1 MSSCVGPI
9 PPEVTTKSYEEDM
22 RRVASMISDSSS
34 EMTSM
39 RLRLMPS
46 EKQYLANQA
55 ELVST
60 VLPPRTS
67 SPMMRQAAVWIWR
80 GLREVVVEDMVVMVF
95 GDASGEVG
103 DAAAV
108 ADVAAAAELCR

>member
-1 MSSCVGPI
+1 
-9 PPEVTTKSYEEDM
+9 
-22 RRVASMISDSSS
+22 
-34 EMTSM
+34 M

-60 VLPPRTS
+60 VLPPSTS

-95 GDASGEVG
+95 GGASGEVG
-103 DAAAV
+103 DVAAV

>member
-22 RRVASMISDSSS
+22 RRAASMISDSSS

-95 GDASGEVG
+95 GGASGEVG
-103 DAAAV
+103 DVAAV

>member
-1 MSSCVGPI
+1 
-9 PPEVTTKSYEEDM
+9 
-22 RRVASMISDSSS
+22 
-34 EMTSM
+34 M

-80 GLREVVVEDMVVMVF
+80 GLREVVEEDMVVMVF
-95 GDASGEVG
+95 GGASGEVG
-103 DAAAV
+103 DVAA
-108 ADVAAAAELCR
+108 VAAAAELCR

>member
-95 GDASGEVG
+95 GGASGEVG
-103 DAAAV
+103 DVAA
-108 ADVAAAAELCR
+108 VAAAAELCR

>member
-22 RRVASMISDSSS
+22 RRAASMISDSSS

-95 GDASGEVG
+95 GGASGEVG
-103 DAAAV
+103 DVAA
-108 ADVAAAAELCR
+108 VAAAAELCR

>member
-1 MSSCVGPI
+1 
-9 PPEVTTKSYEEDM
+9 
-22 RRVASMISDSSS
+22 
-34 EMTSM
+34 M

-95 GDASGEVG
+95 GGASGEVG
-103 DAAAV
+103 DVAA
-108 ADVAAAAELCR
+108 VAAAAELCR

>member
-1 MSSCVGPI
+1 
-9 PPEVTTKSYEEDM
+9 
-22 RRVASMISDSSS
+22 MISDSSS

-95 GDASGEVG
+95 GGASGEVG
-103 DAAAV
+103 DVAAV
-108 ADVAAAAELCR
+108 ADVAAAAELCK

>member
-1 MSSCVGPI
+1 
-9 PPEVTTKSYEEDM
+9 
-22 RRVASMISDSSS
+22 
-34 EMTSM
+34 M

-80 GLREVVVEDMVVMVF
+80 GLREVVVVVEEDMVVMVF
-95 GDASGEVG
+95 GGVSGEVG
-103 DAAAV
+103 DVAA
-108 ADVAAAAELCR
+108 VAAAAELCR

>member
-1 MSSCVGPI
+1 
-9 PPEVTTKSYEEDM
+9 
-22 RRVASMISDSSS
+22 
-34 EMTSM
+34 M

-95 GDASGEVG
+95 GGASGEVG
-103 DAAAV
+103 DVAAV

>member
-34 EMTSM
+34 DMTSM

-80 GLREVVVEDMVVMVF
+80 GLREVVVVEDMVVMVF
-95 GDASGEVG
+95 GGVSGEVG
-103 DAAAV
+103 DVAA
-108 ADVAAAAELCR
+108 VAAAAELCR

>member
-80 GLREVVVEDMVVMVF
+80 GLREVVVVEDMVVMVF
-95 GDASGEVG
+95 GGASGEVG
-103 DAAAV
+103 DV